1 MEVVA
6 TASPHILIEHLQGR
20 LSKGGLS
27 LAKLDARKLQKSAI
41 RACTDQ
47 LVSVGGFK
55 FRRSAFR
62 GLEPKVTLMAPQSL
76 GVSGKAI
83 PIDFSVNTVCPLY
96 NATLLTECGCIDPRA
111 KALILLVKRW
121 AKDRGVC
128 HAAKGHLAP
137 YAWTVLAVYFMQV
150 GIDSCPLLPQI
161 EGFKQISGLSNSNA
175 GVQRVKFSENWKPPQ
190 PSSVGA
196 QMTVAKL
203 LKAFFHFYAHRV
215 NWRKEAAS
223 ARLGRRAPAGPDLPL
238 HIVPCQGNR
247 TQVGPSIEDPFDP
260 RRNLGTTITDLG
272 LERLH
277 EELQRAYALFEEH
290 ATLSEILEPWTPP
303 EQLQANSDV
312 EGNGDEGSLNAPD
325 VMPRLRVMKQP
336 SPAQGGPS
344 HTAKR
349 AAQAREEASTK
360 LRGNAV
366 NQGGLQ

>member
-1 MEVVA
+1 VA
-6 TASPHILIEHLQGR
+6 HASPHVLVEHLQGR

-76 GVSGKAI
+76 GVAGKAI
-83 PIDFSVNTVCPLY
+83 PIDFSVNTVSPLY
-96 NATLLTECGCIDPRA
+96 NAALLTECGHIDPRA

-150 GIDSCPLLPQI
+150 GIDNCPLLPPI
-161 EGFKQISGLSNSNA
+161 EGFKHASGLSNSKPGSK
-175 GVQRVKFSENWKPPQ
+175 GVKCSENWKPP
-190 PSSVGA
+190 PASSIGA
-196 QMTVAKL
+196 QMTVGELFKG
-203 LKAFFHFYAHRV
+203 FFHFYVHKV

-223 ARLGRRAPAGPDLPL
+223 ARLGTRAPAGLDLPL
-238 HIVPCQGNR
+238 HIVLCQGNR
-247 TQVGPSIEDPFDP
+247 TRVGPSIEDPFEP
-260 RRNLGTTITDLG
+260 ARNLGTSITNLG

-277 EELQRAYALFEEH
+277 EELQRADALFEGH
-290 ATLSEILEPWTPP
+290 ANLSEILEPWTPP
-303 EQLQANSDV
+303 EQIHANSDAD
-312 EGNGDEGSLNAPD
+312 GDWGEGSPD
-325 VMPRLRVMKQP
+325 GLPQLRVAKQP
-336 SPAQGGPS
+336 SAAQGGPS

-349 AAQAREEASTK
+349 AAQARQEASTK
-360 LRGNAV
+360 LRSSTDFD
-366 NQGGLQ
+366 QGLAQ